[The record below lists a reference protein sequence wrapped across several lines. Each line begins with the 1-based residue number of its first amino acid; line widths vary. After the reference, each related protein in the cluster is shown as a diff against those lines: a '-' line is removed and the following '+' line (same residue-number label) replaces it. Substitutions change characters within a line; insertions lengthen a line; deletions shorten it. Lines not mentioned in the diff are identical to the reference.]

1 MPNNIAI
8 NYSNML
14 TDKIGKEHGLSL
26 DEINS
31 LQPIAVKIHNS
42 LKTKR
47 EKGGLPFYNLPYQD
61 VTEILNYAGHVKDR
75 FDNFVVFGIGGSALG
90 TIALQTALNNS
101 QYNLLSKTER
111 RGCPRLFVAD
121 NIDPVQFDEMLA
133 ALDMDRTLF
142 NIVTKSGSTA
152 ETMSQFMIVMDRL
165 KKLKGDRWKDNI
177 VVTTDKAKGVLRKIA
192 DETGLKSFIVPDGV
206 GGRFSVFTP
215 VGLLPAAAAGIDIKG
230 LLKGAASMDE
240 RCRKDSIL
248 DNPAYLYASLLYLS
262 DTKKGKKIAVMIP
275 YSYALKDISDWFRQ
289 LWAESL
295 GKKYSLDGKIVHVGQ
310 TPVKALGVTDQ
321 HSQIQLYVEGPR
333 DKVVTFLKVEKFK
346 SKVDI
351 PQNPPIPPLEK
362 GGKGGFEEISY
373 HLCGHS
379 LNELINIEMEGTE
392 YALTKNNRPS
402 CTIVFPEASPSAIGQ
417 IMYMLEVSTAFAG
430 GLYNIN
436 PFDQPGVEEGKK
448 YAVEALKR
456 TKT

>member
-1 MPNNIAI
+1 MSEITI
-8 NYSNML
+8 NYANML
-14 TDKIGKEHGLSL
+14 SDKIGKEHGLTL
-26 DEINS
+26 DELKS
-31 LQPIAVKIHNS
+31 LQPLAGKIHDL
-42 LKTKR
+42 LKVKR
-47 EKGGLPFYNLPYQD
+47 EKGELPFFDLPYQD
-61 VTEILNYAGHVKDR
+61 ITEILNYAGHVKDR
-75 FDNFVVFGIGGSALG
+75 FDNFVVLGIGGSALG

-101 QYNLLSKTER
+101 QYNLLSKSER
-111 RGCPRLFVAD
+111 KGCPRIFVAD
-121 NIDPVQFDEMLA
+121 NIDPVQFAEMLS
-133 ALDMDRTLF
+133 ALDMDKTLF
-142 NIVTKSGSTA
+142 NVVTKSGSTA

-165 KKLKGDRWKDNI
+165 KKLKEDRWNENI
-177 VVTTDKAKGVLRKIA
+177 VVTTDRTKGILRKIA
-192 DETGLKSFIVPDGV
+192 DEMGLKSFIVPDGV

-215 VGLLPAAAAGIDIKG
+215 VGLLPAAVAGIDIKG

-295 GKKYSLDGKIVHVGQ
+295 GKKYSLDGKIVNVGQ
-310 TPVKALGVTDQ
+310 TPVKSLGVTDQ
-321 HSQIQLYVEGPR
+321 HSQIQLYVEGPF
-333 DKVVTFLKVEKFK
+333 DKAVTFLKVEEFK

-351 PQNPPIPPLEK
+351 PTAFQDKKEL
-362 GGKGGFEEISY
+362 SY
-373 HLCGHS
+373 LCGRS
-379 LNELINIEMEGTE
+379 FNELINIEMEGTE
-392 YALTKNNRPS
+392 YALTKNNRPN

-430 GLYNIN
+430 GLYNID

-448 YAVEALKR
+448 YTVEALK
-456 TKT
+456 KS